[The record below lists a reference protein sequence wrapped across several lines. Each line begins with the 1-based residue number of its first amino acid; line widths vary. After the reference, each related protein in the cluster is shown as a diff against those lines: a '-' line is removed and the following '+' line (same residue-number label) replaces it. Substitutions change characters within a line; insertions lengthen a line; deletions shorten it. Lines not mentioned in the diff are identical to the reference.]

1 MNGTQTAVAPQASIH
16 DGTAVTPS
24 ANCLAM
30 GSAKA
35 GSYCVRA
42 GGPEDESKIR
52 EFAAGLSE
60 STRYFRFFTAI
71 SPASPSVLRVLAGGT
86 PGSDILVI
94 TDQHGAVVG
103 HGMAAGITAGGRPG
117 VDLGLVIADA
127 WQGQGLGTLL
137 LELLAQRA
145 ASRGARALAVEV
157 LPGNSRMLALFSRH
171 WPSARR
177 TWNGDAFA
185 LSADLVGLQQ
195 PGTGSGL
202 APVRDQPRD
211 PVREVP
217 RRQPHAAQGQAASSR
232 PRTGLRPPRIPSRP
246 VLHADRRP

>member
-1 MNGTQTAVAPQASIH
+1 MSGTQMAAAPTATTR
-16 DGTAVTPS
+16 DGTAVTRS
-24 ANCLAM
+24 AHCLAM
-30 GSAKA
+30 GSATA
-35 GSYCVRA
+35 GRYCVRE
-42 GGPEDESKIR
+42 GGPADESKIR
-52 EFAAGLSE
+52 AFAAGLSAP
-60 STRYFRFFTAI
+60 TRYLRFFTAI
-71 SPASPSVLRVLAGGT
+71 SPASPGLLRVLTGGT

-103 HGMAAGITAGGRPG
+103 HGMAADITADGRPG

-127 WQGQGLGTLL
+127 WQGQGLGTVL

-185 LSADLVGLQQ
+185 LSADLAGLQQ
-195 PGTGSGL
+195 PGTVAALSRRAHQ
-202 APVRDQPRD
+202 AP
-211 PVREVP
+211 
-217 RRQPHAAQGQAASSR
+217 AAA
-232 PRTGLRPPRIPSRP
+232 
-246 VLHADRRP
+246 

>member
-1 MNGTQTAVAPQASIH
+1 MSGTQMAVAPTATIH
-16 DGTAVTPS
+16 DGTAVVRS

-35 GSYCVRA
+35 GSYCVRE
-42 GGPEDESKIR
+42 GGPEDASKIR
-52 EFAAGLSE
+52 EFATGLSGP
-60 STRYFRFFTAI
+60 TRYLRFFTAF
-71 SPASPSVLRVLAGGT
+71 SPVSPGVLRVLTGGI

-94 TDQHGAVVG
+94 TDQHGAIVG
-103 HGMAAGITAGGRPG
+103 HGMAADITADGRPG

-127 WQGQGLGTLL
+127 WQGQGLGTVL
-137 LELLAQRA
+137 LELLAHRA
-145 ASRGARALAVEV
+145 VSRGARALAVEV

-195 PGTGSGL
+195 PGTVAALSRRAHQ
-202 APVRDQPRD
+202 AP
-211 PVREVP
+211 
-217 RRQPHAAQGQAASSR
+217 AAA
-232 PRTGLRPPRIPSRP
+232 
-246 VLHADRRP
+246 

>member
-1 MNGTQTAVAPQASIH
+1 MNGTQMAVAPQAPVH

-24 ANCLAM
+24 ANCLAT

-35 GSYCVRA
+35 GSYCVRE

-60 STRYFRFFTAI
+60 PTRYLRFFTAI
-71 SPASPSVLRVLAGGT
+71 SPASPSVLRVLTGGT
-86 PGSDILVI
+86 PGSDVLVI

-103 HGMAAGITAGGRPG
+103 HGMAADITADGRPG

-127 WQGQGLGTLL
+127 WQGQGLGTVL

-145 ASRGARALAVEV
+145 ASRGARAVAVEV

-177 TWNGDAFA
+177 TWNGDALA
-185 LSADLVGLQQ
+185 LSADLAGLQR
-195 PGTGSGL
+195 PGTAAALS
-202 APVRDQPRD
+202 
-211 PVREVP
+211 
-217 RRQPHAAQGQAASSR
+217 RRAHQARAAA
-232 PRTGLRPPRIPSRP
+232 
-246 VLHADRRP
+246 